1 MAEAISTSGL
11 AELEHHKLELTALVE
26 KLEAQLEAAKGL
38 VKEQDE
44 TIQRGIDFC
53 DERTSQR
60 DEARG
65 RLRDIASEVFI
76 GGGRQSDV
84 QYIETAKLAKIH
96 RLATATEEGE

>member
-65 RLRDIASEVFI
+65 RLEEIRVTLATRSTHFYNKTVF
-76 GGGRQSDV
+76 DL
-84 QYIETAKLAKIH
+84 IE
-96 RLATATEEGE
+96 RLATATEGGGDG